1 MTVFVLASLAVVL
14 VLVALA
20 LRPLWS
26 GARRSALALALAL
39 GVGTAGLYLLLG
51 TPDALDPAQVK
62 APETLEEAI
71 VQLADLLENLIE
83 PDGIAVVMEA
93 DHFCMHWRGVK
104 DIRPTHHIGR
114 EEDIACVFMERTL
127 TIR

>member
-39 GVGTAGLYLLLG
+39 GAGTGGLYLLLG

-71 VQLADLLENLIE
+71 VQLERRLADE
-83 PDGIAVVMEA
+83 PGSSSSAWPPGFFRVGSCTPRWA
-93 DHFCMHWRGVK
+93 S
-104 DIRPTHHIGR
+104 P
-114 EEDIACVFMERTL
+114 
-127 TIR
+127 